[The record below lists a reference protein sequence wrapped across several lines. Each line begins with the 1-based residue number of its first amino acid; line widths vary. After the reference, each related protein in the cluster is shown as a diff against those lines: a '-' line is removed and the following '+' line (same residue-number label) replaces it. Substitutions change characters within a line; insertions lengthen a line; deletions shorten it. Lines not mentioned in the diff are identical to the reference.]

1 MDVPTHDENGRAY
14 TAKEIKKLK
23 KQKRKEAAIA
33 KRNSDKQ
40 STKSA
45 SSARNPQVKRKNSK
59 EKSQRNVFASLA
71 YDDPKKIAKFK
82 KKGKIARLEVSQ
94 AKKVELFQHLPQY
107 KRHIIS
113 VKQHIGK
120 IHPAILNLGLK
131 YNEGTITGA
140 NARAH
145 GMLTAIRAMITDW
158 KPDEQLGKRRTA
170 DQLIRA
176 LNDAYRLLIDCR
188 DPSISMG
195 NAYKWLKGTIIN
207 IDSKNPNISW
217 ALLSRHII
225 NELDTY
231 ARDRIEFALKVI
243 MASAADRIKDGD
255 VILTYARSFCV
266 EEALLTAHS
275 QQKKFRVIVVDSRPR
290 HEGKKLMKRLVCAGL
305 SVTYCLLNAIGSVVK
320 EANMVFL
327 GAASILSNGSLF
339 SRVGTSMIAITARH
353 FNIPVLVL
361 CETYKF
367 SERIKIDSICYN
379 SLGDPDDLVC
389 AEKIYK
395 EWGNDLSDWQNI
407 GNLKILNLN
416 YDVTPPSN
424 ISMVITE
431 MGAIPSTSV
440 PVIIREFNTNRL

>member
-33 KRNSDKQ
+33 KKSLDKQ
-40 STKSA
+40 SIKSG
-45 SSARNPQVKRKNSK
+45 SSSRNPQMKRKNSK
-59 EKSQRNVFASLA
+59 EKSLRNVFPLLA

-158 KPDEQLGKRRTA
+158 KPDEQLGKRRTCN
-170 DQLIRA
+170 QLISA

-188 DPSISMG
+188 DASISMG
-195 NAYKWLKGTIIN
+195 NAYKWLKETIIN

-217 ALLSRHII
+217 AQLSQHII
-225 NELDTY
+225 VELDTY

-290 HEGKKLMKRLVCAGL
+290 HEGKKTNETSGLRRIICNLLSFERYWIRCKGSKHGL
-305 SVTYCLLNAIGSVVK
+305 SGSCLDPIKRFTFLSSWDEHDCHYC
-320 EANMVFL
+320 
-327 GAASILSNGSLF
+327 
-339 SRVGTSMIAITARH
+339 
-353 FNIPVLVL
+353 
-361 CETYKF
+361 
-367 SERIKIDSICYN
+367 
-379 SLGDPDDLVC
+379 
-389 AEKIYK
+389 
-395 EWGNDLSDWQNI
+395 
-407 GNLKILNLN
+407 
-416 YDVTPPSN
+416 
-424 ISMVITE
+424 
-431 MGAIPSTSV
+431 ST
-440 PVIIREFNTNRL
+440 F